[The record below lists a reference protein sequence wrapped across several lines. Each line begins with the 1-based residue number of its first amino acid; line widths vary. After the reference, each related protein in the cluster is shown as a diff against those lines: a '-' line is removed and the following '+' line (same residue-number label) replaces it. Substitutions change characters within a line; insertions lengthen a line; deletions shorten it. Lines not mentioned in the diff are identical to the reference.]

1 MLKIAHRGA
10 KGYAPE
16 NTLIAFE
23 KAIAMHSDGV
33 ELDVQLSKD
42 HIPVVIHDETVDR
55 TTTATGFV
63 HDFTAS
69 QLHDIG
75 IPSLKHVFDL
85 VDRRCFINVE
95 IKNIAAAQSVVH
107 LIENYVEQHHWKYS
121 NFLVSSF
128 NWNEL
133 AEITT
138 ANTNIPI
145 GVITLNDIDAAFLF
159 AKKINAFSIHPF
171 FELLDNQTVASIQK
185 HGFKIFPWTV
195 NSKETISMLHSFG
208 VDGII
213 SDFPDRI

>member
-63 HDFTAS
+63 HDYTAT
-69 QLHDIG
+69 QLHELE

-85 VDRRCFINVE
+85 VNRRCFINIE
-95 IKNIAAAQSVVH
+95 IKNNAAAQSVVH
-107 LIENYVEQHHWKYS
+107 LIEEYVEQHHWKYS
-121 NFLVSSF
+121 DFLVSSF

-133 AEITT
+133 SEITA
-138 ANTNIPI
+138 ANCNIPI
-145 GVITLNDIDAAFLF
+145 GVITHNDIEASFLF

-171 FELLDNQTVASIQK
+171 FELLDHQIVASIQE
-185 HGFKIFPWTV
+185 HSFKVFPWTI
-195 NSKETISMLHSFG
+195 NTTEAISLLHSFG

-213 SDFPDRI
+213 SDFPDKI

>member
-16 NTLIAFE
+16 NSLFAFE
-23 KAIAMHSDGV
+23 KAIALHSNGV
-33 ELDVQLSKD
+33 ELDVQISKD

-55 TTTATGFV
+55 TTTETGFV
-63 HDFTAS
+63 HDFTAT

-95 IKNIAAAQSVVH
+95 IKNNAASKSVVH
-107 LIENYVEQHHWKYS
+107 LIEEYVAQRHWKYS
-121 NFLVSSF
+121 DFLVSSF

-133 AEITT
+133 VEITA
-138 ANTNIPI
+138 ANAKIPV
-145 GVITLNDIDAAFLF
+145 GVITHNDVDAAFLF
-159 AKKINAFSIHPF
+159 AQKIKAFSIHPF
-171 FELLDNQTVASIQK
+171 FELLDIQTVTSIQK
-185 HGFKIFPWTV
+185 HGFKVFPWTV
-195 NSKETISMLHSFG
+195 NTTEAISLVHSFG